1 LTKNQEAKNLQ
12 NDKERL
18 SISKNHSIASLKL
31 RKKSDTGTKNSSQ
44 VIKAKLGDRRQK
56 GPNQQI
62 LQETSQ
68 LSSKVQCSKVRSL
81 QSSYETECGDSSLN
95 QTGRM

>member
-18 SISKNHSIASLKL
+18 STSKIHSTTSLKL
-31 RKKSDTGTKNSSQ
+31 RKKSNTGTKSSSQ
-44 VIKAKLGDRRQK
+44 VIKEKLGDRRKK

-62 LQETSQ
+62 LQETLQ
-68 LSSKVQCSKVRSL
+68 LSSKVQCGEVRSL
-81 QSSYETECGDSSLN
+81 QSSYETKCGHSALN